1 MRNKIE
7 ILRAIEFT
15 KDDLKDITN
24 LDEITMF
31 SDKDKEFI
39 EEFKKIYELGVNQ
52 LEKFIN
58 KLDSE
63 GSELDEY
70 SIQYYTHQL
79 FNGPLSQYT
88 AQLSKDKKYFSNIP
102 DILGRCGNVEST
114 SSNISMI
121 RSSQTPTGQHID
133 VFNKIPNFLQTLAYD
148 AANITEDIFRIGMQ
162 STILVEK
169 DPQKRSDTE
178 DSGSWQT
185 TSHGTYCVRDRA
197 FYNVLKNSNT
207 QIFDKVKSKIGDEN
221 YRIFYDRKNINPFSA
236 AQNTSNSG
244 NFVLK
249 ISLSGQ
255 AIETDILGNIFDS
268 FERRESVLKVENETN
283 HVEYSLNT
291 NTGQLGIQK

>member
-15 KDDLKDITN
+15 KDDLENITN
-24 LDEITMF
+24 LDEIAMF

-121 RSSQTPTGQHID
+121 RSSQTPTGQHVDI
-133 VFNKIPNFLQTLAYD
+133 FNKIPKFLQSLAYD
-148 AANITEDIFRIGMQ
+148 ASNITEDIFRIGMQ

-169 DPQKRSDTE
+169 NPQKRSDTE

-207 QIFDKVKSKIGDEN
+207 EIFNNVKSTINDEN
-221 YRIFYDRKNINPFSA
+221 YRIFYDKKTVNPFNPE
-236 AQNTSNSG
+236 QNTSTSN
-244 NFVLK
+244 NLVLK

-255 AIETDILGNIFDS
+255 AIETDMLGTVFDS
-268 FERRESVLKVENETN
+268 FERRESVLKVENENN

-291 NTGQLGIQK
+291 NIGQLGIQK